1 MLRVNAMKTPLLVA
15 MAVFG
20 LLLLADAPEAAAQQ
34 SGRARVLVV
43 PLQTGAGVRSNFGK
57 KVADE
62 VRKKIGDFPTMASIE
77 EKEVKAELKRLKL
90 NEKELGAIQWRQ
102 LAGRMN
108 AQVVMYGTVANN
120 GRGNAVNV
128 AFIDAK
134 TGDELAVPEF
144 TVAGDGSSEV
154 KESAT
159 TILTAFERHV
169 EYQQALLFCQD
180 YLQAE
185 QYEDALRNC
194 EKALE
199 MNPGSVSARLLRGS
213 IYVGMEDWDKALPD
227 LEYVIELNPAETSA
241 LQLVAY
247 THAHLGNMERATEL
261 YRAYLNFNPEDVEV
275 RLSVAYNLASAG
287 GHAEAIALLQ
297 EGIAIDDTIA
307 ELWKYLGD
315 VALNKGTS
323 APEGEEVADEP
334 ESGVYDEAAVRLA
347 VEAYERVL
355 ELKGEDV
362 GPELLQN
369 VVAAYLAIGDYDA
382 ALQFVDRALAMV
394 PDNAALWSSKADVLG
409 RMDRFE
415 DAVASLDKVLE
426 IDPAYPNGVL
436 RRGLFRL
443 RGGDTGAAQED
454 FRAAVAS
461 GADPNVIA
469 QQLLARGHRDH
480 FQKKEYAAAISMFE
494 SGTEFATEA
503 SVLDQLHFFS
513 AYGYYQQGVGIDKGN
528 PSEQCAPA
536 RRALA
541 KFQRVEPSL
550 QKSGAVQRNNQAQ
563 IRESTDVYVYRQQQI
578 IRKSC

>member
-1 MLRVNAMKTPLLVA
+1 
-15 MAVFG
+15 
-20 LLLLADAPEAAAQQ
+20 
-34 SGRARVLVV
+34 
-43 PLQTGAGVRSNFGK
+43 
-57 KVADE
+57 
-62 VRKKIGDFPTMASIE
+62 
-77 EKEVKAELKRLKL
+77 
-90 NEKELGAIQWRQ
+90 
-102 LAGRMN
+102 
-108 AQVVMYGTVANN
+108 
-120 GRGNAVNV
+120 
-128 AFIDAK
+128 
-134 TGDELAVPEF
+134 
-144 TVAGDGSSEV
+144 
-154 KESAT
+154 
-159 TILTAFERHV
+159 
-169 EYQQALLFCQD
+169 
-180 YLQAE
+180 
-185 QYEDALRNC
+185 
-194 EKALE
+194 
-199 MNPGSVSARLLRGS
+199 
-213 IYVGMEDWDKALPD
+213 MEDWDKALPD
-227 LEYVIELNPAETSA
+227 LEYVIEVNPAETSA

-261 YRAYLNFNPEDVEV
+261 YREYLNFNPEDVEV

-287 GHAEAIALLQ
+287 GHAEAMALLQ
-297 EGIAIDDTIA
+297 EGIAINDTIA

-323 APEGEEVADEP
+323 APEGGEGTDEP

-394 PDNAALWSSKADVLG
+394 PDNPALWSSKADVLG
-409 RMDRFE
+409 RMERFQE
-415 DAVASLDKVLE
+415 AVVSLDRVLE
-426 IDPAYPNGVL
+426 IDPAYPNAVL

-443 RGGDTGAAQED
+443 RGGDTEAAKED

-461 GADPNVIA
+461 GSDPNIIA

-480 FQKKEYAAAISMFE
+480 FRKKEYAAAIGMFMA
-494 SGTEFATEA
+494 GTEFATEPG
-503 SVLDQLHFFS
+503 VLDQLYFFS

-541 KFQRVEPSL
+541 QFQQVTPNL
-550 QKSGAVQRNNQAQ
+550 QKSGEVQRNNQAQ

>member
-1 MLRVNAMKTPLLVA
+1 MKTPLLLA
-15 MAVFG
+15 MASFG
-20 LLLLADAPEAAAQQ
+20 LLFVADAPEAAAQQ
-34 SGRARVLVV
+34 SGRARVLVA
-43 PLQTGAGVRSNFGK
+43 PLQTGNGVRSNFGE

-62 VRKKIGDFPTMASIE
+62 VRKNIGDFPTMASIE

-108 AQVVMYGTVANN
+108 AQVVMFGTVAKN
-120 GRGNAVNV
+120 GSGNAVNV

-144 TVAGDGSSEV
+144 IVAGDGNSEV

-159 TILTAFERHV
+159 TILTAFESHV
-169 EYQQALLFCQD
+169 DYQQSVLFCQD

-199 MNPGSVSARLLRGS
+199 MNPGSTSATLYMGS
-213 IYVGMEDWDKALPD
+213 IYVGMEEWDKALPH
-227 LEYVIELNPAETSA
+227 LEMVVADNPAETSA
-241 LQLVAY
+241 LQLLAY

-261 YRAYLNFNPEDVEV
+261 YREYLNFNPADAEV
-275 RLSVAYNLASAG
+275 RLSVAFNLAQAG
-287 GHAEAIALLQ
+287 GHGEAIALLQ
-297 EGIAIDDTIA
+297 EGIALDDTNPD
-307 ELWKYLGD
+307 LWKFLGD
-315 VALNKGTS
+315 VALNKGTTF
-323 APEGEEVADEP
+323 PEGTEP
-334 ESGVYDEAAVRLA
+334 AESGVSDEAAVRLS
-347 VEAYERVL
+347 VEAYEKVM
-355 ELKGEDV
+355 ELRGEDV
-362 GPELLQN
+362 GADILQN
-369 VVAAYLAIGDYDA
+369 VVAAYLAIGDYPA
-382 ALQFVDRALAMV
+382 ALGFADRALAMV

-409 RMDRFE
+409 RQERFDE
-415 DAVASLDKVLE
+415 AAASLDKVLE
-426 IDPAYPNGVL
+426 IDPAYPNAVL

-443 RGGDTGAAQED
+443 RGGDTEAAKED

-461 GADPNVIA
+461 GSDPNIIA

-480 FQKKEYAAAISMFE
+480 FQKKQYAAAIDMFMA
-494 SGTEFATEA
+494 GTEFATEPG
-503 SVLDQLHFFS
+503 VRDQLYFFS

-528 PSEQCAPA
+528 ASEQCAPA
-536 RRALA
+536 RRALGL
-541 KFQRVEPSL
+541 FQQVEPNL
-550 QKSGAVQRNNQAQ
+550 QKSGSVQRNNQGQ